1 MFKPIFDIISN
12 IGLFFMELLPGK
24 KVALMVAGV
33 LILAALMVLS
43 FHSRKPEFEVL
54 LYKLSSNDMGE
65 IIVKLEEKGIDYK
78 LTDEGA
84 AILVPSKD
92 VIDLKI
98 QLASAG
104 LPRGKGNIFSEGKKT
119 NGEVQLSLTQFEFK
133 QNIERDL
140 ENRVKSMLG
149 VVVGPEKITTQISAD
164 IDFNQTEQTEEI
176 FDPDSQ
182 VIRSEKIDEES
193 NIGVKPWKSLKAN
206 ENINYEINKI
216 TRRTISPVGKIK
228 QLSIAVMV
236 DGTYDKTNKY
246 VPRNAIEMLQYGR
259 IVERAVGY
267 DEERGDKIEVVNIPF
282 DGVLIKDEEK
292 TMDKSTKWGFGVPM
306 VFWAVTLI
314 FMLILLV
321 LLIKSLIAWIRA
333 AGAKKPKG
341 SVPYSP
347 KDAEEEVV
355 EQAEKIVSAPI
366 KEDFRKAVQDYAR
379 KEPTHTAELMRKWL
393 KHKR

>member
-54 LYKLSSNDMGE
+54 LSKLSSNDMRG

-78 LTDEGA
+78 LTDEGT

-98 QLASAG
+98 QLANAG
-104 LPRGKGNIFSEGKKT
+104 LPRGKGNIFFSEGKKT
-119 NGEVQLSLTQFEFK
+119 NEVVQLSFSQFEFK

-140 ENRVKSMLG
+140 ENRVKSMLR
-149 VVVGPEKITTQISAD
+149 VVVGPEKITTQVSAD

-206 ENINYEINKI
+206 ENFNYEINKI

-246 VPRNAIEMLQYGR
+246 VPRNAIEMLQYRR

-282 DGVLIKDEEK
+282 DGAQIKDEKK
-292 TMDKSTKWGFGVPM
+292 TMDKSTKWDFEVPM
-306 VFWAVTLI
+306 AFWAVTLI
-314 FMLILLV
+314 FILILLA

-333 AGAKKPKG
+333 AGGKKPKE
-341 SVPYSP
+341 SIPSP

-366 KEDFRKAVQDYAR
+366 KENFRKAVQDYAR

-393 KHKR
+393 KQRR

>member
-1 MFKPIFDIISN
+1 
-12 IGLFFMELLPGK
+12 
-24 KVALMVAGV
+24 
-33 LILAALMVLS
+33 
-43 FHSRKPEFEVL
+43 
-54 LYKLSSNDMGE
+54 
-65 IIVKLEEKGIDYK
+65 
-78 LTDEGA
+78 
-84 AILVPSKD
+84 
-92 VIDLKI
+92 
-98 QLASAG
+98 
-104 LPRGKGNIFSEGKKT
+104 
-119 NGEVQLSLTQFEFK
+119 
-133 QNIERDL
+133 
-140 ENRVKSMLG
+140 MLG

-282 DGVLIKDEEK
+282 NGALIKDEKK
-292 TMDKSTKWGFGVPM
+292 TVDKSTKWGFEVPM

-314 FMLILLV
+314 FILILLA
-321 LLIKSLIAWIRA
+321 LLIKSLIAWIRV
-333 AGAKKPKG
+333 AGAKKPKE
-341 SVPYSP
+341 SSPPSP